1 MALTVPTVAV
11 GDDVLASWANAAKAA
26 IDDLYTTVS
35 DTTIATAAAGWTING
50 GMIAR
55 TALGGKLVMLHIY
68 CQRAAALT
76 ATAGNFTDEDV
87 CTLDAAYRPSDTVNC
102 VMGTGSATGEATIA
116 PTGVVILRSLSD
128 SSAAAANF
136 RGTVTFLTA

>member
-11 GDDVLASWANAAKAA
+11 GDDVLASWANSAKAA

-35 DTTIATAAAGWTING
+35 DTTIATAGSGWVINS

-55 TALGGKLVMLHIY
+55 TALGGKLVMIHVY
-68 CQRAAALT
+68 CQRTAALT
-76 ATAGNFTDEDV
+76 VASGNITDETM
-87 CTLDAAYRPSDTVNC
+87 CTLDAAYRPSDALN
-102 VMGTGSATGEATIA
+102 MIIGTGSETGEATISA
-116 PTGVVILRSLSD
+116 AGVVSLRSLSD
-128 SSAAAANF
+128 SAAAAANY